1 MRSSLTST
9 SIRVALAVLAG
20 LADVGIQQ
28 LSASRIE
35 TTQIVLFLV
44 LSVLAGVVIGRWWA
58 TLIAVTC
65 VLLAASIPQAG
76 EDAGGAFEVVIGA
89 ELGITQALL
98 VGLGVAATKLIRSR
112 R

>member
-1 MRSSLTST
+1 M
-9 SIRVALAVLAG
+9 
-20 LADVGIQQ
+20 GIQQ

-35 TTQIVLFLV
+35 TAQIVLFLV

-65 VLLAASIPQAG
+65 VLLAASVPQSG
-76 EDAGGAFEVVIGA
+76 EDAGGAFAVVIGA
-89 ELGITQALL
+89 ELGMTQALL
-98 VGLGVAATKLIRSR
+98 IGLGVAAAKLVRCR